1 MWYTKNFIKTAQLT
15 TIEEPADD
23 ATTGQKI
30 KRYNYYVNAINK
42 NLTNKNFLTN
52 LYNNINS
59 ESDDRF
65 DQTNGKTQLL
75 EAISHLLNM
84 NKETAANF
92 GATNAAATTG
102 AQGTT
107 NTPGALN
114 VENIKTTISNFLI
127 PKNIQSHDPNVTF
140 SEGNYFVN
148 LKLQTN
154 QPGAPILPYGF
165 NFKTQEE
172 LTARLNSV
180 AEYLNRPITQQNGQP
195 SQNLSQQQQKDAANQ
210 TENNEKTEEEKKSDL
225 EIQIKGSGNSAQPL
239 ELISPKTSD
248 GKFRFYVK
256 DLNSYNELVN
266 NLILTITVTP
276 NDQEKYFR
284 SIAVTPQLNNP
295 NISNAA
301 KNTIAEMINQIK
313 NEAIYQLAKDN
324 SGKLIPS
331 VNIQSDFEPVQA
343 TNYQNVA
350 FPIEVP
356 AARDGAVDI
365 FIDGQKIA
373 SIKNNSQ
380 FILNPQKYPLFAGS
394 HTLEAKVAGMMNT
407 PERPVSDRFL
417 KVLSK
422 VRKYDF
428 QVMSDGS
435 IKFQNSSNDIDSFKP
450 AENYAGSGLASKV
463 PTNTMNLLADQIEV
477 QNEEAIEVFL
487 KDQDRNIPTIINNWK
502 NKLRTLPMEEYTN
515 KDKRKELLRNEITL
529 FFQNEAKTRVSPGN
543 NTLAPDDT
551 P

>member
-1 MWYTKNFIKTAQLT
+1 MQLYNLIIMWYTKNLIKTAQLT
-15 TIEEPADD
+15 IIPVPADD
-23 ATTGQKI
+23 AKNGKKI
-30 KRYNYYVNAINK
+30 ERYNYYVNAINK
-42 NLTNKNFLTN
+42 NIKNKQYLND

-59 ESDDRF
+59 EPNDRF
-65 DQTNGKTQLL
+65 DQTNGKTKLQ
-75 EAISHLLNM
+75 ETIWNLLNIT
-84 NKETAANF
+84 KSKAGQTE
-92 GATNAAATTG
+92 

-107 NTPGALN
+107 NTFTPESMKVKINEAIKPYGVSEIQITYDQNNYFAS
-114 VENIKTTISNFLI
+114 VKTTIKGYI
-127 PKNIQSHDPNVTF
+127 
-140 SEGNYFVN
+140 Y
-148 LKLQTN
+148 
-154 QPGAPILPYGF
+154 PYLF
-165 NFKTQEE
+165 NFKNEDE
-172 LTARLNSV
+172 
-180 AEYLNRPITQQNGQP
+180 LNRGIVNLVDRLKSLQNDT
-195 SQNLSQQQQKDAANQ
+195 SRAQNDTGALKQDSTSTNN
-210 TENNEKTEEEKKSDL
+210 TETSDL
-225 EIQIKGSGNSAQPL
+225 EMQIKGSGNSAQPL
-239 ELISPKTSD
+239 ELISPKTSG
-248 GKFRFYVK
+248 GKFQFYVK
-256 DLNSYNELVN
+256 DLNGYNELVN

-313 NEAIYQLAKDN
+313 NEAIYKLAKDN

-331 VNIQSDFEPVQA
+331 VNTQSDFEPVQA

-543 NTLAPDDT
+543 NTLAPLAPDDT

>member
-1 MWYTKNFIKTAQLT
+1 
-15 TIEEPADD
+15 
-23 ATTGQKI
+23 
-30 KRYNYYVNAINK
+30 
-42 NLTNKNFLTN
+42 
-52 LYNNINS
+52 
-59 ESDDRF
+59 
-65 DQTNGKTQLL
+65 
-75 EAISHLLNM
+75 
-84 NKETAANF
+84 
-92 GATNAAATTG
+92 
-102 AQGTT
+102 
-107 NTPGALN
+107 
-114 VENIKTTISNFLI
+114 
-127 PKNIQSHDPNVTF
+127 
-140 SEGNYFVN
+140 
-148 LKLQTN
+148 LQTN
-154 QPGAPILPYGF
+154 QSGAPILPYGF

-195 SQNLSQQQQKDAANQ
+195 SQNQSQKQQENAGNK

-225 EIQIKGSGNSAQPL
+225 VIQIKGSGNSAQTL

-248 GKFRFYVK
+248 GKFQFYVK
-256 DLNSYNELVN
+256 DLNGYNELVN

-313 NEAIYQLAKDN
+313 NEAIYKLAKDN
-324 SGKLIPS
+324 TGKLIPS
-331 VNIQSDFEPVQA
+331 VTTQSDFESVQA

-435 IKFQNSSNDIDSFKP
+435 IKFQNSSNDIDSYKP

-477 QNEEAIEVFL
+477 QNEESFEVFL
-487 KDQDRNIPTIINNWK
+487 KNQDQMIPTIINNWK
-502 NKLRTLPMEEYTN
+502 IKLRALPMEEYMN
-515 KDKRKELLRNEITL
+515 NEKRKELLRQEIIST
-529 FFQNEAKTRVSPGN
+529 FNQEVNKKVRVDN
-543 NTLAPDDT
+543 KLAPSDPDDA